1 MRFLDAILPTARTTP
16 GRDLEKRYS
25 FDQWANDTIKFGGL
39 NYSGSPIQTLY
50 GKTPAEH
57 IGSDFAGL
65 VRGALQMSGPV
76 SAVEM
81 VRLMVFS
88 EARFQWQRI
97 NNGRPGDLFGTQE
110 LGILETPW
118 AGGTTGDLLAR
129 MILDADFA
137 GSSYNTRIGDEVV
150 RLRPD
155 WVDIVLAPRDTA
167 FGQVGLKCAGYA
179 YYNDGDRKKTPVI
192 FLPEEVA
199 HFAPYPDPL
208 ANYRGMSWLTPVVR
222 EIQSDRAA
230 TQHKLK
236 FFENAAAQPY
246 TSGMLTP
253 QGWAQMGDIKI
264 GDEVIGPDGKARAVL
279 GVYPQGEK
287 DIYKL
292 TFASGVT
299 TECCEDHVW
308 QVSNAYDRK
317 RGTSRLMTLKEI
329 LKDGVRYESG
339 TAKWAIPLTDPV
351 EFANP
356 APLTVEPYLLGLL
369 LGDGSFRSNGQGSG
383 GVTLAVTA
391 CDADETAQ
399 ALAPVLPEGVSITR
413 RDRGGWAEF
422 YFRGVGGPKVNPLTQ
437 AVKDLGLFD
446 VPGYDKTIPA
456 AYMTALISDRIALL
470 QGLIDS
476 DGSIETRQHGVR
488 FTTTSQALAEQL
500 AQLVRSLGGTA
511 SVKDDGRNG
520 QPTHRDRWNV
530 RIGLLPEWIVPAR
543 LSRKR
548 DAYRPNSRAKD
559 RCLTLTS
566 VELVRRAEA
575 QCIKVDAADGLYVT
589 DGFIVTHNTPNL
601 AVSMAK
607 EVTSEQFGEFVEQMD
622 RSHNGTENAYK
633 TLYTAG
639 GADVTVIGADFKQL
653 DFKATQGAGE
663 TRIAAAAGV
672 GAILANLS
680 EGMQG
685 SSLNAGNYQAAKRR
699 FADGTM
705 RPLWRNAAASL
716 AVLIKPPPGG
726 GQVRLTFDDRDIA
739 FLREDQRDVAEIQ
752 AKEAQTMR
760 TLTDA
765 GWTPE
770 SVKAAIQNDGD
781 WSQLVHSGLFS
792 VQLQPPGT
800 ASTPPAAPAVTPTA
814 PGGQ

>member
-1 MRFLDAILPTARTTP
+1 VRILDAILPTARTKP

-25 FDQWANDTIKFGGL
+25 FDQWANDAIKFGGFT
-39 NYSGSPIQTLY
+39 YGGSPVQTLY

-137 GSSYNTRIGDEVV
+137 GSSYSTRIGDEVV

-167 FGQVGLKCAGYA
+167 YGQVGLKCAGYA
-179 YYNDGDRKKTPVI
+179 FYNDGDRKKSPVI

-208 ANYRGMSWLTPVVR
+208 ATYRGMSWLTPVIR
-222 EIQSDRAA
+222 EIQADRAA

-236 FFENAAAQPY
+236 FFENAA
-246 TSGMLTP
+246 
-253 QGWAQMGDIKI
+253 
-264 GDEVIGPDGKARAVL
+264 
-279 GVYPQGEK
+279 
-287 DIYKL
+287 
-292 TFASGVT
+292 
-299 TECCEDHVW
+299 
-308 QVSNAYDRK
+308 
-317 RGTSRLMTLKEI
+317 
-329 LKDGVRYESG
+329 
-339 TAKWAIPLTDPV
+339 
-351 EFANP
+351 
-356 APLTVEPYLLGLL
+356 
-369 LGDGSFRSNGQGSG
+369 
-383 GVTLAVTA
+383 
-391 CDADETAQ
+391 
-399 ALAPVLPEGVSITR
+399 
-413 RDRGGWAEF
+413 
-422 YFRGVGGPKVNPLTQ
+422 
-437 AVKDLGLFD
+437 
-446 VPGYDKTIPA
+446 
-456 AYMTALISDRIALL
+456 
-470 QGLIDS
+470 
-476 DGSIETRQHGVR
+476 
-488 FTTTSQALAEQL
+488 
-500 AQLVRSLGGTA
+500 
-511 SVKDDGRNG
+511 
-520 QPTHRDRWNV
+520 
-530 RIGLLPEWIVPAR
+530 
-543 LSRKR
+543 
-548 DAYRPNSRAKD
+548 
-559 RCLTLTS
+559 
-566 VELVRRAEA
+566 
-575 QCIKVDAADGLYVT
+575 
-589 DGFIVTHNTPNL
+589 TPNL
-601 AVSMAK
+601 AVSLAK
-607 EVTSEQFGEFVEQMD
+607 EVTADQFGEFVEQMD
-622 RSHNGTENAYK
+622 RSHTGTENAYK

-685 SSLNAGNYQAAKRR
+685 SSLNAGNYGAAKRR

-716 AVLIKPPPGG
+716 AVLLKPPPGG
-726 GQVRLTFDDRDIA
+726 GQVRLTYDDRDIA

-770 SVKAAIQNDGD
+770 SVRAAMQNDGD